1 MRQPHQ
7 HQDEKRRRSMNVR
20 EILSGRTLAL
30 GIGLFLGL
38 AALPATAGGVGDNG
52 ALTLRRQ
59 DAWVTRVR
67 GYWTPERLR
76 AARPLPL
83 NHVQAADAHVA
94 GAPADAGPTP
104 APLGPAAG
112 RRRP

>member
-1 MRQPHQ
+1 
-7 HQDEKRRRSMNVR
+7 MNVR

-59 DAWVTRVR
+59 DAGVTRVR

-83 NHVQAADAHVA
+83 NHVQAADADVLDE
-94 GAPADAGPTP
+94 PE
-104 APLGPAAG
+104 AAASTLAA
-112 RRRP
+112 